1 MFPFI
6 VTTLPG
12 VYLITVNYGD
22 AFVFGFLTTLLLAVG
37 VPWLAHLPQ
46 PKPVTGWAVINDLGD
61 KVPAWGVSWVTWPK
75 GRQGK
80 S

>member
-12 VYLITVNYGD
+12 VYLITVNYAD

-37 VPWLAHLPQ
+37 VPWMAHLPQ
-46 PKPVTGWAVINDLGD
+46 PKPGRAVWTGVDH
-61 KVPAWGVSWVTWPK
+61 AWK
-75 GRQGK
+75 QRQGK
-80 S
+80 L